1 MGYIVDSSAVYGHGE
16 KSGLPEGFGSVY
28 GTSCKGEPTDATI
41 FQEYSGG
48 NGEDANVQL
57 SSVAGS
63 ILSQFPLG
71 IQYPKISSMKN
82 VVNQFG
88 PLSGE
93 LIFAEMPEVPLPDF
107 ASYKLKIDSRSVMKA
122 YLYDT
127 PDQTSTSKKGFSYKS
142 YGMIKRLEG
151 ETISNSNKW
160 TIHKIEVSGP
170 DETDAILTL
179 GANVN
184 FPQNLYSADIQPD
197 QVLYIRDTEDSDN
210 EGKFRVVEVT
220 GALTLRIHNPSVVLQ
235 NIILGTIEILPKEWG
250 DPLTL
255 VSELVDQVFK
265 TYGQRVPILYS
276 ANLIQPTPGITT
288 LGELYLEGMSLFKF
302 IELVVDMLGG
312 LWYCGVNADGFY
324 FLEKKKSEP
333 IDKFAVGWDYNDL
346 DIKIDRDWVWN
357 YIEIFAKSEEGSG
370 TVKLYSELNE
380 SSEKK
385 WGRRTPPGGGI
396 EVPASFTKEIAILIC
411 RNLLE
416 LHKEPRVL
424 ITIKNAPYKFYEFGD
439 YKIAFP
445 AKPYYEVL
453 DDLDSLGG
461 WSSSDNSKL
470 SVVLSN
476 DTLISGSKCHKMI
489 FTGCDEVTYS
499 KIFNVRKNGLTD
511 IHFYLYSS
519 AIDDFNTN
527 PDGMIQFY
535 IIDSTGTK
543 HEKSFPIS
551 IESKW
556 IPCPWNIASLKIKQ
570 IVEVGFQFKNVPD
583 SVIYFDELKVRSDTS
598 ITHTVPL
605 VEVEYNNPPTK
616 KNCKLTFG
624 GKQTLEK
631 YLSGYLAQIETLRY
645 IARNR

>member
-1 MGYIVDSSAVYGHGE
+1 MGYIVDQSAVFGHGE
-16 KSGLPEGFGSVY
+16 KAGLPEGFGSTY

-48 NGEDANVQL
+48 PGEDSNVQL
-57 SSVAGS
+57 SSVTGS
-63 ILSQFPLG
+63 ILSQFPLS

-82 VVNQFG
+82 VVNEFG

-93 LIFAEMPEVPLPDF
+93 LIFAEMPDVPLPDF
-107 ASYKLKIDSRSVMKA
+107 ASYKLKIDSKSVMKA

-151 ETISNSNKW
+151 ETISNFNKW
-160 TIHKIEVSGP
+160 NIHKIEIGGTNN
-170 DETDAILTL
+170 TDAILYL
-179 GANVN
+179 APNVV
-184 FPQNLYSADIQPD
+184 FPQNLNTAEIQPD
-197 QVLYIRDTEDSDN
+197 QVLYIRDAEDSDN
-210 EGKFRVVEVT
+210 EGKFRVVEVIDS
-220 GALTLRIHNPSVVLQ
+220 LTFRVHNPSVVAQ
-235 NIILGTIEILPKEWG
+235 NIILGTVEILPVEWG
-250 DPLTL
+250 NPLTL

-276 ANLIQPTPGITT
+276 SNLIQPTPGITT

-324 FLEKKKSEP
+324 FLEKKKEEI

-346 DIKIDRDWVWN
+346 EIKIDRDWVWN
-357 YIEIFAKSEEGSG
+357 YVEIFAKSDEGSG

-380 SSEKK
+380 TSEKK
-385 WGRRTPPGGGI
+385 WGRKTKSV
-396 EVPASFTKEIAILIC
+396 EVPASFTKEIAIVLC
-411 RNLLE
+411 KNLLE

-424 ITIKNAPYKFYEFGD
+424 ITIKNAPFRYYEFGD
-439 YKIAFP
+439 YAIAFP
-445 AKPYYEVL
+445 SKSYYETL
-453 DDLDSLGG
+453 DDLDTLST
-461 WSSSDNSKL
+461 WSSSDPTKL
-470 SVVLSN
+470 KIELTN
-476 DTLISGSKCHKMI
+476 DTLVSGSKCHKLI
-489 FTGCDEVTYS
+489 FSGADFVTYKKTFNER
-499 KIFNVRKNGLTD
+499 KIGLTD
-511 IHFYLYSS
+511 FHFYLY
-519 AIDDFNTN
+519 ATVKDDFITN
-527 PDGMIQFY
+527 PDGMVLFY
-535 IIDSTGTK
+535 VIDSFGTK
-543 HEKSFPIS
+543 HEKSFPIG

-556 IPCPWNIASLKIKQ
+556 IECPWNIAALKIQK
-570 IVEVGFQFKNVPD
+570 IIEVGFEFRNVPD
-583 SVIYFDELKVRSDTS
+583 SVIYFDFLRTRSNTS

-605 VEVEYNNPPTK
+605 VEVEYNNAPTK
-616 KNCKLTFG
+616 KNAKLTFG